1 VIAMEKTD
9 SSLPS
14 WARILVEWG
23 PLIAFFIANARAG
36 IFWGTGVFMAASV
49 VALAVSWTWTRKL
62 ALVPLIGAVFV
73 AIFGGLTLWLQNETF
88 IKVKVTLVNL
98 LFGTV
103 LLSGLAFRKQFL
115 KLVLGEALKLDDE
128 GWRILTLRWG
138 LFFFALALVNEIVW
152 RMVST
157 NLWVNFKVFGILPI
171 TLLFAL
177 SQAPLM
183 SRHLIE
189 PGSSSRS

>member
-1 VIAMEKTD
+1 MDKAENR
-9 SSLPS
+9 LPS

-23 PLIAFFIANARAG
+23 PLVAFFIANARGG
-36 IFWGTGVFMAASV
+36 IFWGTGVFMVATV
-49 VALAVSWTWTRKL
+49 TALAVSWTWTRKL

-73 AIFGGLTLWLQNETF
+73 ALFGGLTLWLQNDTF

-115 KLVLGEALKLDDE
+115 KLILGEALKMDDE

-138 LFFFALALVNEIVW
+138 LFFFALALLNEIVW
-152 RMVST
+152 RTVST
-157 NLWVNFKVFGILPI
+157 DLWVNFKVFGILPI

>member
-1 VIAMEKTD
+1 MMEKTD
-9 SSLPS
+9 NTLPT
-14 WARILVEWG
+14 WVRILVEWG
-23 PLIAFFIANARAG
+23 PLITFFIANAKGG
-36 IFWGTGVFMAASV
+36 IFWGTGIFMAATAI
-49 VALAVSWTWTRKL
+49 ALAVSWTFTGKL

-73 AIFGGLTLWLQNETF
+73 VVFGGLTLWLQNETF

-98 LFGTV
+98 LFGTI

-115 KLVLGEALKLDDE
+115 KLVLGEALKMDDE

-138 LFFFALALVNEIVW
+138 LFFFALALLNEIIW
-152 RMVST
+152 RTVST
-157 NLWVNFKVFGILPI
+157 DVWVNFKVFGILPI

>member
-1 VIAMEKTD
+1 MDKPD
-9 SSLPS
+9 NRLPS

-23 PLIAFFIANARAG
+23 PLIAFFIANAKGG
-36 IFWGTGVFMAASV
+36 IFWGTGVFMAATV

-73 AIFGGLTLWLQNETF
+73 AVFGGLTLWLQNDTF

-103 LLSGLAFRKQFL
+103 LLSGLAFHRQFL
-115 KLVLGEALKLDDE
+115 KLVLGEALKMDDE

-138 LFFFALALVNEIVW
+138 LFFCALGLLNEIVW
-152 RMVST
+152 RTVST
-157 NLWVNFKVFGILPI
+157 DLWVNFKVFGILPI

-189 PGSSSRS
+189 PGSSSRP

>member
-1 VIAMEKTD
+1 MMEKTD
-9 SSLPS
+9 NTLPT

-23 PLIAFFIANARAG
+23 PLITFFIANAKGG
-36 IFWGTGVFMAASV
+36 IFWGTGIFMAATAT
-49 VALAVSWTWTRKL
+49 ALAVSWTFTGKL

-73 AIFGGLTLWLQNETF
+73 VVFGGLTLWLQNETF

-98 LFGTV
+98 LFGTI

-115 KLVLGEALKLDDE
+115 KLVLGEALKMDDE

-138 LFFFALALVNEIVW
+138 LFFFALALLNEIIW
-152 RMVST
+152 RTVST
-157 NLWVNFKVFGILPI
+157 DVWVNFKVFGILPI

>member
-1 VIAMEKTD
+1 MEKTD
-9 SSLPS
+9 NTLPT

-23 PLIAFFIANARAG
+23 PLITFFIANARGG
-36 IFWGTGVFMAASV
+36 IFWGTGIFMAATAI
-49 VALAVSWTWTRKL
+49 ALAVSWTFTGKL

-73 AIFGGLTLWLQNETF
+73 VVFGGLTLWLQNETF

-98 LFGTV
+98 LFGTI

-115 KLVLGEALKLDDE
+115 KLVLGEALKMDDE

-138 LFFFALALVNEIVW
+138 LFFFALALLNEIVW
-152 RMVST
+152 RTVST
-157 NLWVNFKVFGILPI
+157 DVWVNFKVFGILPI

>member
-1 VIAMEKTD
+1 MMEKAD
-9 SSLPS
+9 NPLPS

-23 PLIAFFIANARAG
+23 PLIAFFIANAKGG
-36 IFWGTGVFMAASV
+36 IFWGTGVFMLATV
-49 VALAVSWTWTRKL
+49 IALAVSWTWTRRL
-62 ALVPLIGAVFV
+62 PLVPLIGAVFV
-73 AIFGGLTLWLQNETF
+73 ALFGGLTLWLQNDTF

-115 KLVLGEALKLDDE
+115 KLVLGEALKMDDE

-138 LFFFALALVNEIVW
+138 LFFFALALLNEIVW
-152 RMVST
+152 RTVST
-157 NLWVNFKVFGILPI
+157 DLWVNFKVFGILPI

-189 PGSSSRS
+189 PGSSSRVE

>member
-1 VIAMEKTD
+1 MDKAENR
-9 SSLPS
+9 LPS

-23 PLIAFFIANARAG
+23 PLVAFFIANARG
-36 IFWGTGVFMAASV
+36 VIFWGTGVFMVATV
-49 VALAVSWTWTRKL
+49 IALAVSWTWTRKL

-73 AIFGGLTLWLQNETF
+73 ALFGGLTLWLQNDTF

-115 KLVLGEALKLDDE
+115 KLILGEALKMDDE

-138 LFFFALALVNEIVW
+138 LFFFALALLNEIVW
-152 RMVST
+152 RTVST
-157 NLWVNFKVFGILPI
+157 DLWVNFKVFGILPI

>member
-1 VIAMEKTD
+1 MDKAENR
-9 SSLPS
+9 LPS

-23 PLIAFFIANARAG
+23 PLVAFFIANARGG
-36 IFWGTGVFMAASV
+36 IFWGTGVFMVATV
-49 VALAVSWTWTRKL
+49 IALAVSWTWTRKL
-62 ALVPLIGAVFV
+62 ALVPLIGAIFV
-73 AIFGGLTLWLQNETF
+73 ALFGGLTLWLQNDTF

-115 KLVLGEALKLDDE
+115 KLILGEALKMDDE

-138 LFFFALALVNEIVW
+138 LFFFALALLNEIVW
-152 RMVST
+152 RTVST
-157 NLWVNFKVFGILPI
+157 DLWVNFKVFGILPI